1 MDTANVLVALGGDRG
16 NVVPKAGVTPGEILA
31 LQAIHGPDSVF
42 DVEPAGKV
50 DRNNA
55 EELGRLRTLYGGERG
70 DDGRSKIADLF
81 PGAGARVPTTIK
93 SIDLPA
99 ESFKPKTRAT
109 ADDVAAAGGSMAYRE
124 EPGNTGYEPI
134 EVPAD
139 PDHNVEAGMVDPRSQ
154 PQVDLPPGVAAP
166 AANLTEAK
174 AAVEKKA
181 TSKPKSPLD

>member
-1 MDTANVLVALGGDRG
+1 MDTANILVALGGDRG

-55 EELGRLRTLYGGERG
+55 EELGRIRTLYGGER
-70 DDGRSKIADLF
+70 DESGRSKIADLF

-93 SIDLPA
+93 SLDLPS

-124 EPGNTGYEPI
+124 EPGATGYEPI

-139 PDHNVEAGMVDPRSQ
+139 PDHNVEGGMVDPRSQ
-154 PQVDLPPGVAAP
+154 PQVDLPPGLAMPTTTDV
-166 AANLTEAK
+166 K
-174 AAVEKKA
+174 ATVEKKA
-181 TSKPKSPLD
+181 TNKPKSPLD